1 MMMMMMMMISARI
14 RGSCNFFSITAFETS
29 IVWLSLSE
37 FLLTECAFVSELTE
51 QKLTVGKIYA
61 GLLIAENWKSF
72 KATGKTGGRT
82 AVDCDVLHFL
92 SLSRRI
98 IGAGRGAKRSG
109 GRLVLTLHTKYT
121 EHWAEPVRQTYFGA
135 F

>member
-1 MMMMMMMMISARI
+1 MSAKI
-14 RGSCNFFSITAFETS
+14 KGSCAVTIAAFQTS
-29 IVWLSLSE
+29 VMWLSLLE

-82 AVDCDVLHFL
+82 AVPAMC
-92 SLSRRI
+92 
-98 IGAGRGAKRSG
+98 
-109 GRLVLTLHTKYT
+109 YT
-121 EHWAEPVRQTYFGA
+121 VCR
-135 F
+135 